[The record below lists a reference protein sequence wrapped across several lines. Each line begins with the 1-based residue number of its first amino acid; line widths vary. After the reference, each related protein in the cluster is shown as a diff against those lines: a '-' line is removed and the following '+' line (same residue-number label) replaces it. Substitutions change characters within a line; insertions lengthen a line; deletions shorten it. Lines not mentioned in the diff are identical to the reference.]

1 LLEQIQLKRPNQF
14 AFIDCVL
21 CGSNYEALQVSGEI
35 EEAFNRCY
43 YYSGHEPLGFD
54 KKRDGLFL
62 IEITSKEQFDEL
74 FKEDGLHYS
83 PPDDKE

>member
-1 LLEQIQLKRPNQF
+1 MR
-14 AFIDCVL
+14 AFK
-21 CGSNYEALQVSGEI
+21 NAVS
-35 EEAFNRCY
+35 AFGLPHLFGKDGQKI
-43 YYSGHEPLGFD
+43 SGHEPLGFD